1 MVSLAIFSFF
11 GFLVWCRGPGYISKD
26 PEVSMTDILEL
37 FQPHEICFEC
47 ETISIPR
54 SHHCNVCKKCVER
67 YDHHCPWLNSC
78 IGTRNHGLFLV
89 FSIFQTIY
97 ILAIVVQIIG
107 FYVTFARP
115 NDDLMVHT
123 VEGKLVNTCRDPE
136 LTHFTDWCTDAM
148 SNDDG
153 FFSGN

>member
-1 MVSLAIFSFF
+1 MTLSLVCFPYFTLESLQFLKTLTMVSLAIFSIF
-11 GFLVWCRGPGYISKD
+11 GILVWCRGPGYISKD
-26 PEVSMTDILEL
+26 PKVSMTDILEL

-47 ETISIPR
+47 QIVSLPR

-89 FSIFQTIY
+89 FSVFQMIY

-107 FYVTFARP
+107 FYVTFAKP
-115 NDDLMVHT
+115 NDDLLVHT
-123 VEGKLVNTCRDPE
+123 V
-136 LTHFTDWCTDAM
+136 
-148 SNDDG
+148 
-153 FFSGN
+153 